1 MQISNSVFFKKLILL
16 FFTYSY
22 VFLYSVPKIEVFI
35 GVDVPTASPISTHY
49 SSTYSE
55 KGGKSKNV
63 AADIY
68 NPA

>member
-1 MQISNSVFFKKLILL
+1 MTMYIL
-16 FFTYSY
+16 FNYSY
-22 VFLYSVPKIEVFI
+22 VFLYSVPKILLI
-35 GVDVPTASPISTHY
+35 GADVPTASPISTHY

-68 NPA
+68 NPV